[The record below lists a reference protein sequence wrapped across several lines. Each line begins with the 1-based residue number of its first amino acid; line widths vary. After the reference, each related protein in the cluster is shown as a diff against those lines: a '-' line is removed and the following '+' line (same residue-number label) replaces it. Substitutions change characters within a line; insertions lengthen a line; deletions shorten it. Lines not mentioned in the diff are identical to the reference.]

1 MPDYLGPRRSY
12 DPWGRPLPRSRQA
25 GPQRVSLQRN
35 APTAPAEPQR
45 AAPEP
50 DWRARLAELENALAA
65 EHKRA
70 AEAQAALAAE
80 RKHTAELQAAQADLR
95 RRMAELE
102 EAATAERERATEQEA
117 ALAAERD
124 QAAELRGK
132 AESYL
137 DLAQRTQADFVNY
150 KRRAE
155 RERADEA
162 QAARAD
168 LLVQLLPALDDLER
182 ALSHVPESLRGNPW
196 ADGLPLVARQ
206 LRLALAR
213 AGVER
218 LGAEGEAFDPRLHEA
233 VAYQP
238 QPGFAEGQIAHVA
251 RPGYRIG
258 ERIVRPAQVV
268 VAQGGGQ

>member
-1 MPDYLGPRRSY
+1 MANYLPPRRPY
-12 DPWGRPLPRSRQA
+12 YRY
-25 GPQRVSLQRN
+25 PQG
-35 APTAPAEPQR
+35 APARHIPADDQHAPPSQRPRAPQQPPAPPQPDE
-45 AAPEP
+45 AAAKTADLAAQVESLTGQVESLN
-50 DWRARLAELENALAA
+50 ARVAELESALEAA
-65 EHKRA
+65 R
-70 AEAQAALAAE
+70 AEAG
-80 RKHTAELQAAQADLR
+80 
-95 RRMAELE
+95 
-102 EAATAERERATEQEA
+102 EQ
-117 ALAAERD
+117 
-124 QAAELRGK
+124 QGK

>member
-80 RKHTAELQAAQADLR
+80 RKHTAELEAAQADLR

-132 AESYL
+132 ADSYL

-155 RERADEA
+155 RERADEG
-162 QAARAD
+162 QAARGE
-168 LLVQLLPALDDLER
+168 LLMQLLPVLDDLER
-182 ALSHVPESLRGNPW
+182 ALEHVPDDLAGNAW
-196 ADGLPLVARQ
+196 AEGMPLIARR
-206 LRLALAR
+206 LRLALAK

-218 LGAEGEAFDPRLHEA
+218 LGAPGEAFDPRLHEA
-233 VAYQP
+233 IAYEP
-238 QPGFAEGQIAHVA
+238 RPGYAEGQIATVV
-251 RPGYRIG
+251 RPGYRLG
-258 ERIVRPAQVV
+258 ERVIRPAQVT
-268 VAQGGGQ
+268 VAQGG